1 MSLPCAGRLAPLL
14 AILVACTPTFDWRE
28 VRIGDG
34 SLQALFPCR
43 PQHRSREVMLGGAAL
58 HMEMS
63 VCTTDA
69 STFALSVV
77 DAPAPGKVGPVLDEM
92 RLAASSNLGT
102 TLPGGKPFAPEGA
115 TPNPASARLP
125 IEGRLP
131 DGKPVVEHTAFFIR
145 GLRVY
150 QASVIGA
157 APDAQAVDNF
167 FAGLKFAP

>member
-1 MSLPCAGRLAPLL
+1 MSLPRAGRLAPLL
-14 AILVACTPTFDWRE
+14 AALVACTPTFDWRE

-34 SLQALFPCR
+34 SLRALFPCR
-43 PQHRSREVMLGGAAL
+43 PQHRAREVTLGGTAL
-58 HMEMS
+58 HMAMS
-63 VCTTDA
+63 VCTAEA

-77 DAPAPGKVGPVLDEM
+77 DAPAPGNVGPVLDEL
-92 RLAASSNLGT
+92 RRAASGNLGA
-102 TLPGGKPFAPEGA
+102 TLPAGTPFAPEGA
-115 TPNPASARLP
+115 TPNPASARLR

-131 DGKPVVEHTAFFIR
+131 DGKPVVEHAAFFIH

-157 APDAQAVDNF
+157 APDVGAVEDF